1 MNMTVLLLATPPS
14 ANLPPELKMALLGLL
29 AIAIAVYIFRQY
41 SN

>member
-1 MNMTVLLLATPPS
+1 MTMAILLIVSSGS
-14 ANLPPELKMALLGLL
+14 ANFPPELKMALLGIL